1 MGLGDLGAALRLVA
15 EHRDRAHFMDGQP
28 EEVVARAEQALGVSF
43 PPSYR
48 EFVRELGAGD
58 IAGAEFYGVTSG
70 EFESSS
76 VPNGI
81 WFTLQERADSGL
93 PQPLVVIYSVGE
105 GTLFALDT
113 AQRDDDDES
122 PVVAWVPGVS
132 RSEDQLET
140 IAPDFGTFFRETVGQ
155 AL

>member
-1 MGLGDLGAALRLVA
+1 MGLGDLRAALRLVD
-15 EHRDRAHFMDGQP
+15 EHRDRADFTDGQP
-28 EEVVARAEQALGVSF
+28 EELIERAEQALGVGF

-48 EFVRELGAGD
+48 EFVRVLGAGD
-58 IAGAEFYGVTSG
+58 IAGAEFYGVCSA

-81 WFTLQERADSGL
+81 WFTLQERTDSGL
-93 PQPLVVIYSVGE
+93 PAPLVVVYSVGE
-105 GTLFALDT
+105 GTLCALDT
-113 AQRDDDDES
+113 AKHDEDGES

-132 RSEDQLET
+132 RSDEQLESV
-140 IAPDFGTFFRETVGQ
+140 APDFGTFFRETIEN